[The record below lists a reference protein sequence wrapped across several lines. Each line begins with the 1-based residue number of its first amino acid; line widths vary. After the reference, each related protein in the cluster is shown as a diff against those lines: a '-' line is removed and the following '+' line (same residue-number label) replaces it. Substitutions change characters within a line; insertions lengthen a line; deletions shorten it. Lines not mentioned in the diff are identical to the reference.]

1 MKEMEYK
8 LFLIKMGKNEEK
20 CQAKKVGFNRVGG
33 GGGGGKRQYCSKIES
48 KKDWGLINVGKNIGY
63 GIVPKL
69 EVGMM
74 GIEKV
79 GEQIGY
85 TGEGENGK

>member
-1 MKEMEYK
+1 MREMEYK
-8 LFLIKMGKNEEK
+8 LFLIKMGGKEKK
-20 CQAKKVGFNRVGG
+20 CQAKKVGFNRVGGGG

-48 KKDWGLINVGKNIGY
+48 KKDGGLINVGENIGY

-79 GEQIGY
+79 GE
-85 TGEGENGK
+85 